1 MKPAVVF
8 LHLFILANVTQSYV
22 NHRLIHDFTAR
33 ERINAL
39 ISFQCDPSMSISWLK
54 DLSANFSGSFQSF
67 DVGSSS
73 FYSDHHRF
81 MSTGHHRFGLVVDW
95 SCPEVD
101 GLLEFC
107 SHQSYF
113 NESYRWL
120 LLVGDEKNETFTF
133 LESLNL
139 NIDTHLTLVVPEWDS
154 DARSYGI
161 YEVYGTIRRRGGKNH
176 VVRVGEVDSIMGV
189 NWTSSS
195 TSTYQQRKCLDGL
208 HLRAVVTVK
217 LVDFLVL

>member
-1 MKPAVVF
+1 MKPAVIF
-8 LHLFILANVTQSYV
+8 LHLLIHVNVTHSYF
-22 NHRLIHDFTAR
+22 NHRLILDFTTR

-39 ISFQCDPSMSISWLK
+39 ISFQCDPSMSMSWLK
-54 DLSANFSGSFQSF
+54 DLNANLSGSFHSF
-67 DVGSSS
+67 DVASSK

-81 MSTGHHRFGLVVDW
+81 MTTGHHRFGLVVDW
-95 SCPEVD
+95 SCPEVV
-101 GLLEFC
+101 GLLQFC

-120 LLVGDEKNETFTF
+120 LLVSDEKDGTFTF

-139 NIDTHLTLVVPEWDS
+139 NIDTHLTLVVPERDL

-176 VVRVGEVDSIMGV
+176 VVKVGEADSVMEV
-189 NWTSSS
+189 HWTGSS
-195 TSTYQQRKCLDGL
+195 TNTYQQRKCLDGVY
-208 HLRAVVTVK
+208 LRAVVAVK
-217 LVDFLVL
+217 CVIIL